1 MHMGL
6 NPLEQLNLMTMA
18 AMAAIFLATFL
29 ILRKVFFI
37 PLIAAMEKRGEKI
50 ERARARYGE
59 ADALLEQAREEA
71 GRISADATRTAERLA
86 EEAKG
91 EVVRVWDAKRA
102 QANSEADAILAK
114 GREEVA
120 SLKEAEQARLK
131 KELLACSRQT
141 LVKIIHE
148 VDEDALRLV
157 VSRVLTSRGAG
168 KQL

>member
-1 MHMGL
+1 MGL

-18 AMAAIFLATFL
+18 AMAAIFLATFI

-37 PLIAAMEKRGEKI
+37 PLIAAMEKRAEKI

-59 ADALLEQAREEA
+59 ADALIERTREEA
-71 GRISADATRTAERLA
+71 EHITADATRTAERLA

-91 EVVRVWDAKRA
+91 EIVRVRDAKRS
-102 QANSEADAILAK
+102 QASSEADNILAR

-120 SLKEAEQARLK
+120 RLKEAEQARLK
-131 KELLACSRQT
+131 EELLVCSKQT

-157 VSRVLTSRGAG
+157 ISRVLTSRGAG
-168 KQL
+168 KQP